1 VRWSIDAGD
10 AFSIANVRHSVIE
23 QLKAIAGEGADL
35 FTLETVLGELLGAE
49 MERGHVA
56 LAVIIERGLGGPSVH
71 VYTQGPTA
79 GVSTRGELREAILSG
94 TRLPMSVELTA
105 QGAHY
110 CLRVPLAHETS
121 VTGKSW
127 EVLPKAR

>member
-1 VRWSIDAGD
+1 MRWSIDAGD
-10 AFSIANVRHSVIE
+10 AYSVAKVRRSVIE
-23 QLKAIAGEGADL
+23 QLKAIAGEAADL

-94 TRLPMSVELTA
+94 TRLPMSVELTG

-110 CLRVPLAHETS
+110 CLRVPLAHETPVAS
-121 VTGKSW
+121 ESW
-127 EVLPKAR
+127 KVVRSAQ